1 MRLIFFLLL
10 LISINTNAQSN
21 NSINLV
27 LESGF
32 DKKWD
37 LNKGIYYVWV
47 DGKFI
52 EVKFKLSKKEMEKI
66 VRNIYLYKIDKLYSK
81 INIADSCRIMPKI
94 YTKLNLKIKSKTISI
109 EIDTACN
116 NYFHYKKFD
125 PKNVKKFIQ
134 SLLVILKSNSEI
146 KNSIE
151 SDMIYL

>member
-1 MRLIFFLLL
+1 MKLIFFLFF
-10 LISINTNAQSN
+10 LISIKITAQCN
-21 NSINLV
+21 NSINLL

-52 EVKFKLSKKEMEKI
+52 EVKFNLSKREMKKI
-66 VRNIYLYKIDKLYSK
+66 VRNIYLYKIDKLHSK
-81 INIADSCRIMPKI
+81 VNIADSCRIMPKI
-94 YTKLNLKIKSKTISI
+94 YTKLNLKIKTKSINI

-116 NYFHYKKFD
+116 NYFYYKKFN
-125 PKNVKKFIQ
+125 PQNVKKFIQ
-134 SLLVILKSNSEI
+134 SLLDILKANSEI

-151 SDMIYL
+151 SNMIYL